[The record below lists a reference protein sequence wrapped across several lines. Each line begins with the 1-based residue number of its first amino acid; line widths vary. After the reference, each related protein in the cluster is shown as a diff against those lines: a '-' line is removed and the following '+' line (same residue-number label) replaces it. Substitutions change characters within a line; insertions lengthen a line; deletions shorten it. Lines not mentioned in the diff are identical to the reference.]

1 MMRTFAA
8 VVFSALLSTGGL
20 ASSAAPDTQ
29 AAAQAKP
36 KPAAPRPAT
45 QKPAPKPAAP
55 VAAPKAEP
63 PPPPPPATDVRM
75 KTSSTQGAQVSQNN
89 TYLQGARQ
97 RVEFPGVVTLDQCD
111 LKRSVM
117 LNTTAKKYRVQPYP
131 EAAPAP
137 PPAPA
142 AAAAAATPLDAQSAQ
157 IAEMQ
162 KMMAGAQPAPPAE
175 KIKGGVVTFTTTLS
189 DTLERQQMFGLE
201 ARRIKTLVIKQSSNS
216 ACDKAPM
223 KIEIDAWYV
232 DLPAQSGC
240 ARAAAQPAA
249 PPPAEPGACVDKIET
264 RVAGDVKLGFPIK
277 IVTTTTTGEGDR
289 TESATSSQEVTELE
303 ITRLD
308 RALFD
313 VPTGY
318 VEANSSAEIVPALA
332 TGGSLADA
340 LFGSTAD
347 GSSSAAPKKAGTIR
361 IGVLEPINKTTRDLP
376 PSSLRQDLVAKF
388 NKAPYEAIAIAG
400 NSPTAVEQDAA
411 RMQCDYI
418 MLTEIVEAKTSK
430 PGKMGGLT
438 KVTGGT
444 PKDSHDVKLDYKL
457 YAVGATQS
465 PKISGNAKASN
476 GGFGVGSALRL
487 AAFAGQLYMRMMMGG
502 MGMGM
507 MNPMMALS
515 GMGGLGPMGGGLFD
529 PRASA
534 MSSMFMGGSGS
545 MMAGMG
551 GMPGMSSV
559 ADPSEAGMR
568 DTVSEALGNGA
579 KAAMEQLGKKK

>member
-1 MMRTFAA
+1 MVRPLAALVFA
-8 VVFSALLSTGGL
+8 ALLSTTAA
-20 ASSAAPDTQ
+20 ASGDSAVFEPG
-29 AAAQAKP
+29 AQAKP
-36 KPAAPRPAT
+36 KPAAPRTNT

-55 VAAPKAEP
+55 VAAKLEV
-63 PPPPPPATDVRM
+63 PPPPPATDVRM
-75 KTSSTQGAQVSQNN
+75 KTASTQGAQVSQNT

-117 LNTTAKKYRVQPYP
+117 LNTAAKKYRVQPYP
-131 EAAPAP
+131 EASVPTPAA
-137 PPAPA
+137 APA
-142 AAAAAATPLDAQSAQ
+142 AAAPLDAQSAQ
-157 IAEMQ
+157 LAQML
-162 KMMAGAQPAPPAE
+162 GTAQPAQPAE
-175 KIKGGVVTFTTTLS
+175 KTRGGVVTFTTTLS
-189 DTLERQQMFGLE
+189 DTLERQPMLGLE
-201 ARRIKTLVIKQSSNS
+201 ARRIKTLVIKQSSSS
-216 ACDKAPM
+216 ACDKSPM
-223 KIEIDAWYV
+223 KIEVDAWYV

-240 ARAAAQPAA
+240 TRAAATPAAPAA
-249 PPPAEPGACVDKIET
+249 PPDPGDCIDRIET

-277 IVTTTTTGEGDR
+277 SVTTSTTGEGNR
-289 TESATSSQEVTELE
+289 LEVTSSSSEVTELE

-308 RALFD
+308 RALFE
-313 VPTGY
+313 VPAGY

-347 GSSSAAPKKAGTIR
+347 GSSTAAPKKPGIIR
-361 IGVLEPINKTTRDLP
+361 IGVLEPINKTARDLP

-388 NKAPYEAIAIAG
+388 NKAPYEAIPVAG
-400 NSPTAVEQDAA
+400 NSPAAIEQDAA

-418 MLTEIVEAKTSK
+418 MLTEIVDAKTSK
-430 PGKMGGLT
+430 PGRMSGVT
-438 KVTGGT
+438 RMTGGT

-457 YAVGATQS
+457 YAVGATES
-465 PKISGNAKASN
+465 PRISGNAKASN

-487 AAFAGQLYMRMMMGG
+487 AAFAGQMYMSLMMGG

-507 MNPMMALS
+507 MNPMMAMS
-515 GMGGLGPMGGGLFD
+515 GMGGLGTTGGGLFD

-534 MSSMFMGGSGS
+534 MSSIFMGDGGS
-545 MMAGMG
+545 MMTGMG
-551 GMPGMSSV
+551 AMPGMSSV

-579 KAAMEQLGKKK
+579 KSAMEQLGKKK

>member
-1 MMRTFAA
+1 MLRPFAA
-8 VVFSALLSTGGL
+8 VVFATLLSATGA
-20 ASSAAPDTQ
+20 ASGGSAVVDTGT
-29 AAAQAKP
+29 QAKP
-36 KPAAPRPAT
+36 KPPAPRATT

-55 VAAPKAEP
+55 VAAPKPEA
-63 PPPPPPATDVRM
+63 PPPATDVRM
-75 KTSSTQGAQVSQNN
+75 KTASTQGAQVSQNT

-117 LNTTAKKYRVQPYP
+117 LNTAAKKYRVQPYP
-131 EAAPAP
+131 EPVAVTAPA
-137 PPAPA
+137 APA
-142 AAAAAATPLDAQSAQ
+142 AAAPAPVVAGDAQSAQ
-157 IAEMQ
+157 
-162 KMMAGAQPAPPAE
+162 MAQLMATAQPAPKEE
-175 KIKGGVVTFTTTLS
+175 KTKGGVVTLTTTLS
-189 DTLERQQMFGLE
+189 DTLERQPLFGLE
-201 ARRIKTLVIKQSSNS
+201 ARRIKTIVIKQSSNS
-216 ACDKAPM
+216 ACDKAPL

-240 ARAAAQPAA
+240 TRAAAAPAPQPVAT
-249 PPPAEPGACVDKIET
+249 EPGACVDKIET
-264 RVAGDVKLGFPIK
+264 RTAGDVKLGFPIK
-277 IVTTTTTGEGDR
+277 MVTTSTTGEGDKL
-289 TESATSSQEVTELE
+289 EVSTSSQEVTELE

-313 VPTGY
+313 VPAGY

-347 GSSSAAPKKAGTIR
+347 GSSMAAPKKPGAIR
-361 IGVLEPINKTTRDLP
+361 IGVLEPINKTARDLP

-388 NKAPYEAIAIAG
+388 NKAPYEAIPIAG
-400 NSPTAVEQDAA
+400 NSPTAIEQDAA

-438 KVTGGT
+438 KMTGGT
-444 PKDSHDVKLDYKL
+444 PKDSHDVKLEYKL

-465 PKISGNAKASN
+465 PKFSGNSKASN

-487 AAFAGQLYMRMMMGG
+487 AAFAGQMYMSLMMGG

-507 MNPMMALS
+507 MNPMMAMS
-515 GMGGLGPMGGGLFD
+515 GMGGLGSMGGGLFD

-534 MSSMFMGGSGS
+534 MSSIFMGGSGS
-545 MMAGMG
+545 MMSGMG